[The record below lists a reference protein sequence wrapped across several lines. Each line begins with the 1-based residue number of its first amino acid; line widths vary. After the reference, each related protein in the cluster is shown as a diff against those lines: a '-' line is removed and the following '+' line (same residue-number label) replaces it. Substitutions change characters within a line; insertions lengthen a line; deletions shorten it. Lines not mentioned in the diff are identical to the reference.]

1 MKKLLLIVAAI
12 VVLLVAVV
20 LIAPFLIPVDTY
32 KQQIA
37 KQVESATGRQFTI
50 EGDLSLS
57 ILPRTQLTANQVRF
71 ANADWA
77 EAPQMARFE
86 RMQVRVNPFALLSG
100 QLKVESFVLQQ
111 PVIHLA
117 KNADGQGNWQFAQMS
132 GGAADGQPSGDTGG
146 GSGGGAG
153 GGVGTGPLQDIS
165 LNDVRLVDGTV
176 TYRDAQSGQT
186 SEITGVNMTVNLASL
201 DAPMTAEGALTWN
214 GEAIDLD
221 LEVATPRQL
230 MAGEQAG
237 IVAKVSADPV
247 DLSFDGQLVNAAP
260 RRVQGEVELDVPSIK
275 QLAAWT
281 GNPIEAPE
289 GTLETFKLAGTV
301 DAKGQTYGFSAS
313 EIVFDKITGEGQFA
327 ADLTGSKPR
336 LSGKLDLA
344 RMNLTPYLPA
354 PTQDANGGG
363 SGGGSDGAD
372 SGPAQ
377 WNDDPIDL
385 SALHTVNVDFD
396 LSVAGI
402 QAREVTVGRTAM
414 QMQLQDGRLQA
425 DLSELNLYDG
435 SGKGRVVVNDRQD
448 TPSIAQ
454 VFQLKGLNAKPFLTD
469 VAGFERL
476 EGTGAIQLDVQASGK
491 SQKALVEDL
500 DGTGAINFQDGA
512 ITGINLAQMVRNVKS
527 AFQNAGETQKT
538 DFAELS
544 GSFKITD
551 GVLKNDD
558 LLLLNPLLRVRG
570 EGQADIGART
580 VNYRLTPKAVAT
592 TKGQGG
598 QVQEQGVAVPVIIEG
613 PWHDVS
619 YRPDLKSVI
628 EDAVKDPAKVKQ
640 TFDKVKDS
648 VQGGADPRKVLDSL
662 TGGGGSDSGTSGS
675 ATSGSGTSGSGG
687 SDATD
692 GGGSGSSSGGSVEDK
707 AKDAIKNLFGN

>member
-20 LIAPFLIPVDTY
+20 LIAPFLVPVDTY

-37 KQVESATGRQFTI
+37 KQVESATGRQFSVQ
-50 EGDLSLS
+50 GDLSLS

-71 ANADWA
+71 ANASWA
-77 EAPQMARFE
+77 EDDQMAQFE
-86 RMQVRVNPFALLSG
+86 RMQVRVNPFSLLSG
-100 QLKVESFVLQQ
+100 QLEVESFVLQQ
-111 PVIHLA
+111 PVINLA
-117 KNADGQGNWQFAQMS
+117 KNAEGQGNWQFAGMA
-132 GGAADGQPSGDTGG
+132 GDRPAGDTGDG
-146 GSGGGAG
+146 PGSGAGSGA
-153 GGVGTGPLQDIS
+153 GTGPLQDIS

-176 TYRDAQSGQT
+176 TYRDAETGQT
-186 SEITGVNMTVNLASL
+186 TEITGVNMTVNLTSL
-201 DAPMTAEGALTWN
+201 DAPMTADGALTWN
-214 GEAIDLD
+214 GETVELD
-221 LEVATPRQL
+221 LEVTTPRQL
-230 MAGEQAG
+230 MAGEQAD
-237 IVAKVSADPV
+237 IVATVSANPV
-247 DLSFDGQLVNAAP
+247 NLSFDGDIVNAAP
-260 RRVQGEVELDVPSIK
+260 RRVQGEVDLDVPSIK
-275 QLAAWT
+275 RLAAWAGGT
-281 GNPIEAPE
+281 QLDAPE

-313 EIVFDKITGEGQFA
+313 EIVFDEITGEGQFA

-344 RMNLTPYLPA
+344 EMNLTPYLPA
-354 PTQDANGGG
+354 PTQDAQGGGADG
-363 SGGGSDGAD
+363 SGGGDGG
-372 SGPAQ
+372 GPAQ

-402 QAREVTVGRTAM
+402 QARDVTVGRTAM

-435 SGKGRVVVNDRQD
+435 AGKGRVVVNARQD
-448 TPSIAQ
+448 TPSIAK
-454 VFQLKGLNAKPFLTD
+454 VFQLTGLNAKPFLTD

-491 SQKALVEDL
+491 SQKALVENL
-500 DGTGAINFQDGA
+500 DGTGAVNFQDGA

-527 AFQNAGETQKT
+527 AFQNPGGTQKT

-544 GSFKITD
+544 GTFNITD

-570 EGQADIGART
+570 AGQADIGARN

-598 QVQEQGVAVPVIIEG
+598 QVQEEGIAVPVIIEG

-628 EDAVKDPAKVKQ
+628 EDAVKNPEKVKQ
-640 TFDKVKDS
+640 TFDKVKEGVES
-648 VQGGADPRKVLDSL
+648 GADPRKVLEGL
-662 TGGGGSDSGTSGS
+662 TGGGTSGGGSGGGS
-675 ATSGSGTSGSGG
+675 AGASDGGSGGTSGSG
-687 SDATD
+687 S
-692 GGGSGSSSGGSVEDK
+692 SVEDK